1 MWNFFQSIEFIE
13 SNPTDTIYIKHI
25 CYSITVVNKDNFRET
40 RYCFSLIW
48 IKQQQKTMNKLN

>member
-25 CYSITVVNKDNFRET
+25 YAIA
-40 RYCFSLIW
+40 LP
-48 IKQQQKTMNKLN
+48 